1 VGAGLAEAGLI
12 PSNLLHSDV
21 GATSSVADYEF
32 DGVVFGPDRYATNFS
47 VSEFSASIVFY

>member
-1 VGAGLAEAGLI
+1 MGAGLAEAGLI
-12 PSNLLHSDV
+12 PSNLLHTDV
-21 GATSSVADYEF
+21 GATSSVADYEY